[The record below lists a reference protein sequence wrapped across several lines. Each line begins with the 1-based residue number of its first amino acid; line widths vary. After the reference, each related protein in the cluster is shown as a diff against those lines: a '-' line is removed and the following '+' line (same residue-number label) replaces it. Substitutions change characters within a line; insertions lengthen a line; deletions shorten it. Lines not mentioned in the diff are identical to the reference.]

1 MPRYLG
7 LMSGTS
13 LDGMDIVLIEQ
24 GDRTTLLA
32 SHYLPMPAGLRED
45 ILALCVPGPDEIARA
60 AEVEQRWVALAAQ
73 GVRELLLQQQMSP
86 DEVRAIGS
94 HGQTIRHEPARH
106 FTVQI
111 GNPPCW
117 RN

>member
-32 SHYLPMPAGLRED
+32 
-45 ILALCVPGPDEIARA
+45 
-60 AEVEQRWVALAAQ
+60 
-73 GVRELLLQQQMSP
+73 
-86 DEVRAIGS
+86 
-94 HGQTIRHEPARH
+94 
-106 FTVQI
+106 
-111 GNPPCW
+111 
-117 RN
+117 

>member
-45 ILALCVPGPDEIARA
+45 ILALCVPRS
-60 AEVEQRWVALAAQ
+60 R
-73 GVRELLLQQQMSP
+73 
-86 DEVRAIGS
+86 
-94 HGQTIRHEPARH
+94 
-106 FTVQI
+106 
-111 GNPPCW
+111 
-117 RN
+117 

>member
-32 SHYLPMPAGLRED
+32 SPTTHAGRAARD

-73 GVRELLLQQQMSP
+73 GVRELLLQQQMS
-86 DEVRAIGS
+86 RRS
-94 HGQTIRHEPARH
+94 
-106 FTVQI
+106 
-111 GNPPCW
+111 PCH
-117 RN
+117 RQSRSNHPT

>member
-60 AEVEQRWVALAAQ
+60 AEVEQEAFDAVVTDWEVAR
-73 GVRELLLQQQMSP
+73 GFE
-86 DEVRAIGS
+86 RA
-94 HGQTIRHEPARH
+94 
-106 FTVQI
+106 
-111 GNPPCW
+111 
-117 RN
+117 